1 MSTTQDIIFHW
12 YPHSPFAQKVA
23 WVLNYKK
30 VEYKTVLISM
40 VEPRAARRPLD
51 GGYRKTPILQIG
63 NHVYCDS
70 KSIFLALEELYPE
83 PSLYPKLAN
92 GESSEGSAR
101 AFTMWVDNVL
111 FNNIVSQLPV
121 KDLGDE
127 FLADRES
134 LAGRKLDR
142 KTLAGGAPFMKA
154 VIQAEYTIAEKTLG
168 SKTWLLDTESP
179 SLADFSLAMTTF
191 FCLNLIGEKWV
202 QANLKA
208 AFGHMQKV
216 LGASDW
222 ERTDTMPEMTEE
234 EAIDVLKRYQESEVR
249 EDFKVH
255 NTVLPIA
262 LGQQVFVTP
271 LDTGKIPV
279 GGALL
284 RSTVNETVISYKDV
298 NYGTTTIIHFP
309 ATGFVVVPNLGAK
322 Y

>member
-101 AFTMWVDNVL
+101 SFTMWVDNVL

-127 FLADRES
+127 FLVDRE
-134 LAGRKLDR
+134 LVLGLKLDL
-142 KTLAGGAPFMKA
+142 KMLLGIAPFMKA
-154 VIQAEYTIAEKTLG
+154 VILAEYAIAEKTLS
-168 SKTWLLDTESP
+168 SKAWVLDTTSP
-179 SLADFSLAMTTF
+179 SLADFT
-191 FCLNLIGEKWV
+191 
-202 QANLKA
+202 NLKITS
-208 AFGHMQKV
+208 GHMQKV
-216 LGASDW
+216 FGASDR
-222 ERTDTMPEMTEE
+222 ERAETMPEIIEE
-234 EAIDVLKRYQESEVR
+234 ETIDVLKRYQEFEVH

-262 LGQQVFVTP
+262 LGQQVFITP
-271 LDTGKIPV
+271 LDNGW
-279 GGALL
+279 
-284 RSTVNETVISYKDV
+284 R
-298 NYGTTTIIHFP
+298 HFS
-309 ATGFVVVPNLGAK
+309 
-322 Y
+322 